1 MEDVIEK
8 IKEIILQALNKYWD
22 IPSDIALKAAFL
34 DPQFK
39 DLTFARSEKDQII
52 RLIQDE
58 LNQIGNL
65 LSEDNP
71 NDENQGINEM
81 EIMERREESP
91 VINVLI
97 GGDR

>member
-1 MEDVIEK
+1 
-8 IKEIILQALNKYWD
+8 
-22 IPSDIALKAAFL
+22 
-34 DPQFK
+34 
-39 DLTFARSEKDQII
+39 
-52 RLIQDE
+52 

-65 LSEDNP
+65 LSEDNL
-71 NDENQGINEM
+71 NDENQGINET